1 MQIWSRKKSPLKAF
15 LTSGRDLSKKWFPVI
30 CSVWY
35 LVVSVIIIFK
45 LKIMKSFISLFIH
58 FKPFMSQHKAIYSLI
73 LPKVFFLTP
82 HGLPSWNTSGH
93 DRGHLQDEPAPLINL
108 RHTFKY
114 IINQPVSHWKRGRQV
129 QIY

>member
-1 MQIWSRKKSPLKAF
+1 MQMWSRKKSPLKAF
-15 LTSGRDLSKKWFPVI
+15 LTSGCDLSKKWFSVI

-73 LPKVFFLTP
+73 QYESYFRKSSFLKLPMAFHHEILAV
-82 HGLPSWNTSGH
+82 TSKMCSF
-93 DRGHLQDEPAPLINL
+93 NL
-108 RHTFKY
+108 RQTFKC
-114 IINQPVSHWKRGRQV
+114 IINQPVSHWKRGSQV